1 MAALTANEQF
11 MLELVNRARMDPTA
25 EAKRLGIDLNQGLA
39 SGTISAATKAPL
51 AANALLT
58 DSALAHS
65 RWMLNTDTFS
75 HTGNNGS
82 TPTDRM
88 LDAGYALSGSWRT
101 GENISFTGTTGTIDL
116 TAAIASQHEGLFL
129 SAGHRANILGADFR
143 EIGIGQA
150 AGVFTQSGTNYNAS
164 MVTQDFAK
172 TGTAIFLTGVVYN
185 DTSGDDFYSVGEGKG
200 GVAVAVGSTATTTQA
215 AGGYRIA
222 ASTGTRDVS
231 LDGVKLKA
239 TILSENAK
247 IDLVDGH
254 SIESSVSLQLVSGA
268 TSAKLLGLNAL
279 SLKGA
284 AEAEVL
290 YGNAAGNAI
299 SGGNGSDRLYG
310 LTGNDRLSGDGG
322 NDVLTGGAGGDRL
335 TGGEGTD
342 TASYAGASKG
352 VTASLADISRNTNDA
367 KGDIYASIE
376 GLTGSSH
383 ADGLYG
389 NGRANTLSGGSGDDI
404 LSSGSGNDRLY
415 GALGADD
422 LVGGSGADTFL
433 FRALSDSTV
442 TVAGRDTIFDFSG
455 SGGDRIDL
463 SAIDADSAASGNQA
477 FDYIGTA
484 VFSGEAGEL
493 RSIKSTSDTY
503 IYGDVNGDRKVDLAI
518 HLDDAVTLS
527 KGYFIV

>member
-88 LDAGYALSGSWRT
+88 LDAGYTLSGSWST

-116 TAAIASQHEGLFL
+116 TAAITSQHEGLFL
-129 SAGHRANILGADFR
+129 SAGHRVTILGDFR

-164 MVTQDFAK
+164 MVTQNFAK

-185 DTSGDDFYSVGEGKG
+185 DTSGDDFYSVGEGKSG
-200 GVAVAVGSTATTTQA
+200 LTVAVGSAATTTQA
-215 AGGYRIA
+215 AGGYQIA
-222 ASTGTRDVS
+222 TSAGTRDVS
-231 LDGVKLKA
+231 LGSVKLKA

-284 AEAEVL
+284 AGAEAL

-299 SGGNGSDRLYG
+299 SGGNGNDRLYG

-322 NDVLTGGAGGDRL
+322 NDVLTGGSGADRL

-342 TASYAGASKG
+342 TASYAGASKV
-352 VTASLADISRNTNDA
+352 VTASLADVSRNTNDA

-389 NGRANTLSGGSGDDI
+389 NGGANTLSGGSGNDI

-442 TVAGRDTIFDFSG
+442 AVAGRDTIFDFSG
-455 SGGDRIDL
+455 TGGDRIDL
-463 SAIDADSAASGNQA
+463 SAIDADSATSGNQA
-477 FDYIGTA
+477 FDYIGTTA
-484 VFSGEAGEL
+484 FSGEAGEL
-493 RSIKSTSDTY
+493 RSIKSASDTY